1 MSAASRLEAP
11 QSMDDLLLFRISR
24 ILGVGGSL
32 VIRLC
37 EGRFGITRRE
47 WRIIALLHQGDSL
60 LSSELALRAQLD
72 RARTSRAIGSLV
84 SKKLLTRESRPGD
97 RRQAAL
103 SLTEKGRALYAELFP
118 LVFAINQELL
128 TVLASAEVTLLDSAL
143 DRLHAR
149 ADAAV
154 ADTHLPHADRWR
166 GGRAPRSLG

>member
-84 SKKLLTRESRPGD
+84 SKKC
-97 RRQAAL
+97 L
-103 SLTEKGRALYAELFP
+103 S
-118 LVFAINQELL
+118 
-128 TVLASAEVTLLDSAL
+128 
-143 DRLHAR
+143 
-149 ADAAV
+149 
-154 ADTHLPHADRWR
+154 
-166 GGRAPRSLG
+166 

>member
-1 MSAASRLEAP
+1 
-11 QSMDDLLLFRISR
+11 MDDLLLFRISR

-84 SKKLLTRESRPGD
+84 AKKLLAREGRPGD

-118 LVFAINQELL
+118 LVFAINQDMLSA
-128 TVLASAEVTLLDSAL
+128 LASAEVTLLDSAL
-143 DRLHAR
+143 DRLQAR
-149 ADAAV
+149 ADTAV
-154 ADTHLPHADRWR
+154 AITDFPHADRWR

>member
-1 MSAASRLEAP
+1 M
-11 QSMDDLLLFRISR
+11 
-24 ILGVGGSL
+24 
-32 VIRLC
+32 
-37 EGRFGITRRE
+37 
-47 WRIIALLHQGDSL
+47 
-60 LSSELALRAQLD
+60 
-72 RARTSRAIGSLV
+72 
-84 SKKLLTRESRPGD
+84 LTRESRPGD

-143 DRLHAR
+143 DRLQAR

-154 ADTHLPHADRWR
+154 AATDLPHADRWR